1 MKKNIF
7 YLLLVLVISLMAACS
22 ENKTNTQVPA
32 TADAKSKGQDK
43 SVTTEMKL
51 VKDGKLTF
59 AMSGLLKPLNYKEN
73 QELVGFDVEIGK
85 EISKRIGLE
94 ANPVTNPWE
103 TIIQGLRGNKYDA
116 IIGSMTATEERSKQV
131 DFSIPYYV
139 SGATVFISSENK
151 EIKTVEDLKGKTI
164 GVMQASTYVED
175 AKKYTDKIKEFPSEI
190 YALQDLP
197 PGRLD
202 AVITDRIVGISAMQ
216 ESGLKIQALGE
227 VIKREE
233 IAVAINK
240 NNEVLLEAINK
251 AIEEMVKDGTHKEI
265 SMKWFGKDLLE

>member
-1 MKKNIF
+1 MKKNRF

-32 TADAKSKGQDK
+32 TADAKSEDQDK

-175 AKKYTDKIKEFPSEI
+175 AKKYTDTIKEFPSEI

-240 NNEVLLEAINK
+240 DNEVLLEAINK
-251 AIEEMVKDGTHKEI
+251 AIEEMVKDGTYKEI

>member
-1 MKKNIF
+1 MKKNRF

-32 TADAKSKGQDK
+32 TADAKSEDQDK
-43 SVTTEMKL
+43 SVTTEMNL
-51 VKDGKLTF
+51 VKDGNLTF

-240 NNEVLLEAINK
+240 DNEVLLEAINK
-251 AIEEMVKDGTHKEI
+251 AIEEMVKDGTYKEI